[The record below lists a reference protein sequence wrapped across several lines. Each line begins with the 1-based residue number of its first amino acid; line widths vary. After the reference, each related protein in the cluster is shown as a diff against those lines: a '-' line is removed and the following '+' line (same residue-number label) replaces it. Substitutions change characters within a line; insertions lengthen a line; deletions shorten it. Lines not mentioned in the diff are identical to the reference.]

1 MPIKHKHSPH
11 LYQNL
16 IYKHTLI
23 NNKLI
28 LNFSREKKAF
38 QIHIKPVRNLKIRT
52 TKLRVCLGMQLKV
65 LCKRKK
71 ITKLMMFS
79 GVFRLFDI
87 SIYIKKKTLNSN
99 FEFSISVNKD
109 WSELGVKHQVMMN
122 QNQ

>member
-1 MPIKHKHSPH
+1 
-11 LYQNL
+11 
-16 IYKHTLI
+16 
-23 NNKLI
+23 
-28 LNFSREKKAF
+28 
-38 QIHIKPVRNLKIRT
+38 
-52 TKLRVCLGMQLKV
+52 V